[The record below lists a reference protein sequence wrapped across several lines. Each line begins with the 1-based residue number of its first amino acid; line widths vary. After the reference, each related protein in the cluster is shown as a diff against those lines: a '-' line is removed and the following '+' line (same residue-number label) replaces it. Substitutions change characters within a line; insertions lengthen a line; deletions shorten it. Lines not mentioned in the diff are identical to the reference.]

1 MALALYGHPFS
12 SYTQKALIA
21 LHENDTAFEFREIGA
36 DYPDHVADWLARW
49 PLARFP
55 LLIDAGQQVAESSI
69 IIEHLQLFHPGPV
82 RLIPADPAA
91 ALEVRFLDR
100 VFDLHV
106 MNVVQIAVDAALG
119 RSGASAEHGRAL
131 ARERLEC
138 AYGWLEGRLQ
148 SLSEVFRSIA
158 VPQTTSRL
166 PPVPGLRRPGLSGG
180 GGLHGPGQL
189 GDLARRWAA
198 FGYALL
204 FVALLS
210 NIMAI
215 LLQALCARLA
225 IASGRDLAQACRD
238 AFPRWVSAALGL
250 CRGWRSSPPTW
261 PR

>member
-148 SLSEVFRSIA
+148 GRDWAAGAAFTLADCAAAPALFYADWTHEIA
-158 VPQTTSRL
+158 PAYPVLRGYRARL
-166 PPVPGLRRPGLSGG
+166 
-180 GGLHGPGQL
+180 
-189 GDLARRWAA
+189 LARPS
-198 FGYALL
+198 F
-204 FVALLS
+204 
-210 NIMAI
+210 
-215 LLQALCARLA
+215 ARA
-225 IASGRDLAQACRD
+225 
-238 AFPRWVSAALGL
+238 VSAARPFRGRFPLGAPD
-250 CRGWRSSPPTW
+250 RD
-261 PR
+261 